1 MEDTLLMEDRNI
13 NVIIDADGNKL
24 VLINDIR
31 FKGKTEKP

>member
-1 MEDTLLMEDRNI
+1 MEDRNI